1 MKITKNPQKIGQI
14 KKKIMIF
21 TNKMEF
27 FDQVKFSC
35 FLQRKILRRKKKD
48 ISKIKHGGN
57 TVECFQILTCT
68 QKLFLRK
75 KNKLLS

>member
-1 MKITKNPQKIGQI
+1 MKITKNLQKIGQI
-14 KKKIMIF
+14 KKKIIVF

-35 FLQRKILRRKKKD
+35 FLQRKNLRRKKRD

-68 QKLFLRK
+68 QKQFLRK
-75 KNKLLS
+75 KKQPSN